1 MALRRSPDAG
11 WPRTFHICTD
21 LPLLRHW
28 ELEFPPGLQQLTNS
42 PTKARIL
49 EQTRDYLYPG
59 RVDRLLEGGIDLV
72 PGRREGYRLWDVDG
86 RELLDLHLNGGTFSL
101 GHRNSELSQIL
112 SDGLADWDVGNHHFG
127 SQPKAL
133 LAKALVDAAP
143 GDMQYAVL
151 TCGGSEAVEV
161 AIKSARWATGR
172 RRIVSIDAG
181 FHGRTG
187 LSGAAGNDEVA
198 RFFLSDR
205 PEEFTRIPFNDLD
218 AMRAALRSGDVAAV
232 LLETI
237 PATCGFPIPNDDY
250 LPGVKAL
257 CEEHGALYIADEVQ
271 TGLGRTGRM
280 WGVDNWSVEPDILI
294 TGKGLSGGL
303 YPVSAAVLSAR
314 AGAWLEVNGWGHVST
329 FGGSDLGCLVA
340 LRVLEI
346 CSDPALLANV
356 NEQADYLR
364 AGLQALARRF
374 PFLVDIRQ
382 KGLVMGLQFSDK
394 TAGLGM
400 MRALYENGIWAI
412 VAGFDESVVQF
423 KPGLLIDREY
433 CDEVLRR
440 VENAFVW
447 YLHAMNDILG
457 TAMDIPGE
465 AQLDAVF
472 EIATTALQ
480 NWGIHDAELEIV
492 KHRENTVFRAT
503 TPGGRCY
510 ALRVHQVGL
519 HDDRAIRS
527 ELAWMQALH
536 DDGFLVP
543 AVVPAEHGDLVVT
556 VCVGDETRR
565 CSLLEWIEGS
575 LFNDLGR
582 VENGMQEEMCDRYR
596 RLGALAARLHIQA
609 MNWQPPPDFERH
621 AWDEDGLLGDEPRM
635 GRFWDHPDLTP
646 QQRREFLKARIVL
659 QGFLKKLG
667 KTRDNYGLV
676 HADFLPDN
684 IIVNAAGLTLIDFDD
699 SGFGWHLYEMATG
712 LFPQIKQPF
721 FDDLVAAYLEGY
733 RSEREFSD
741 EEATFIPAFLLICGL
756 NYLGWLQKRGGNL
769 KYADRL
775 AAEIISGLLEYI
787 PQLMAKLTP
796 LQRLG
801 VNLAVRLR

>member
-596 RLGALAARLHIQA
+596 QLGALAARLHIQA

-659 QGFLKKLG
+659 QGFLNKLG

>member
-565 CSLLEWIEGS
+565 CSLLEWIEGR

-582 VENGMQEEMCDRYR
+582 VENGMQEEMCDRYQQ
-596 RLGALAARLHIQA
+596 LGALAARLHIQA

-621 AWDEDGLLGDEPRM
+621 AWDEDGLLGGEPRM
-635 GRFWDHPDLTP
+635 GRFWDHPGLTP

>member
-659 QGFLKKLG
+659 QGFLNKLG

>member
-28 ELEFPPGLQQLTNS
+28 ELEFPPGLKRLTNS
-42 PTKARIL
+42 LTKARIL

-596 RLGALAARLHIQA
+596 QLGALAARLHIQA

>member
-596 RLGALAARLHIQA
+596 QLGALAARLHIQA

-646 QQRREFLKARIVL
+646 QHRREFLKARIVL
-659 QGFLKKLG
+659 QGFLNKLG

>member
-1 MALRRSPDAG
+1 MPRWPQHSMALRRSPDAG

-382 KGLVMGLQFSDK
+382 KGLVMGLQ
-394 TAGLGM
+394 
-400 MRALYENGIWAI
+400 
-412 VAGFDESVVQF
+412 
-423 KPGLLIDREY
+423 
-433 CDEVLRR
+433 
-440 VENAFVW
+440 
-447 YLHAMNDILG
+447 
-457 TAMDIPGE
+457 
-465 AQLDAVF
+465 
-472 EIATTALQ
+472 
-480 NWGIHDAELEIV
+480 
-492 KHRENTVFRAT
+492 
-503 TPGGRCY
+503 
-510 ALRVHQVGL
+510 
-519 HDDRAIRS
+519 
-527 ELAWMQALH
+527 
-536 DDGFLVP
+536 
-543 AVVPAEHGDLVVT
+543 
-556 VCVGDETRR
+556 
-565 CSLLEWIEGS
+565 
-575 LFNDLGR
+575 
-582 VENGMQEEMCDRYR
+582 
-596 RLGALAARLHIQA
+596 
-609 MNWQPPPDFERH
+609 
-621 AWDEDGLLGDEPRM
+621 
-635 GRFWDHPDLTP
+635 
-646 QQRREFLKARIVL
+646 
-659 QGFLKKLG
+659 
-667 KTRDNYGLV
+667 
-676 HADFLPDN
+676 
-684 IIVNAAGLTLIDFDD
+684 
-699 SGFGWHLYEMATG
+699 
-712 LFPQIKQPF
+712 
-721 FDDLVAAYLEGY
+721 
-733 RSEREFSD
+733 
-741 EEATFIPAFLLICGL
+741 
-756 NYLGWLQKRGGNL
+756 
-769 KYADRL
+769 
-775 AAEIISGLLEYI
+775 
-787 PQLMAKLTP
+787 
-796 LQRLG
+796 
-801 VNLAVRLR
+801 